1 MTEQD
6 DEIAPD
12 LIERLRARFSGH
24 AALQRLAFELEDLS
38 MDRCVMSLRFSADID
53 SGAGNIHGGILAS
66 LADTAIACALST
78 SFDGKMGF
86 ATSNLNIHYLRRAR
100 SNVTASAVII
110 KKGSKVCVG
119 QADIRDVDQKLV
131 ATVTADFVLT
141 TSRLSPRE
149 AEQD

>member
-1 MTEQD
+1 MNEVTG
-6 DEIAPD
+6 IAPD
-12 LIERLRARFSGH
+12 LIDRLRARFSGH
-24 AALQRLAFELEDLS
+24 PALQRLAFELDDLS

-100 SNVTASAVII
+100 SNVIATATII
-110 KKGSKVCVG
+110 KKASKVCVG
-119 QADIRDVDQKLV
+119 QAEIRDSDGKLV
-131 ATVTADFVLT
+131 STVTADFVLT
-141 TSRLSPRE
+141 TSRFEPADESE
-149 AEQD
+149 AE